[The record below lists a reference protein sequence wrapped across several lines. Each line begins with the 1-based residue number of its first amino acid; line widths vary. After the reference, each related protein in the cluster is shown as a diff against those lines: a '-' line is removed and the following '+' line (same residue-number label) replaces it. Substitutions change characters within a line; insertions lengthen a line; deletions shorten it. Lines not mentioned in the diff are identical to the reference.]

1 MKAVY
6 ITVTQG
12 MHDALWY
19 WHLLSNFSYPMHDP
33 TIIYIDNQLA
43 IAIAQNKRFSE
54 QTKHIEVG
62 HHFIHEKLEDGSITL
77 EYILTDCQLADI
89 LTKPLP
95 KDQFHT
101 LAQLMGLNGT
111 HLS

>member
-1 MKAVY
+1 M
-6 ITVTQG
+6 TQG
-12 MHDALWY
+12 THDTLWY
-19 WHLLSNFSYPMHDP
+19 QHLLSNLSYLMHDL
-33 TIIYIDNQLA
+33 TIIYIDNQSA
-43 IAIAQNKRFSE
+43 IAIVQNERFSE
-54 QTKHIEVG
+54 QTKHIGVG
-62 HHFIHEKLEDGSITL
+62 HHFIHEKLEDRSITL

-111 HLS
+111 CPS